1 MKSIINVVKK
11 FPKIASSI
19 GGLLVGG
26 GGIAVSPHVG
36 ELIAKTHSHVNE
48 SAQVEIVQT
57 PIWAQEINRKIDEK
71 YIMTCGADNG

>member
-1 MKSIINVVKK
+1 MISVVKK

-26 GGIAVSPHVG
+26 GGIAISPHVG
-36 ELIAKTHSHVNE
+36 ELIAKTHSHE

-57 PIWAQEINRKIDEK
+57 PIWAQEIYRKIDEK